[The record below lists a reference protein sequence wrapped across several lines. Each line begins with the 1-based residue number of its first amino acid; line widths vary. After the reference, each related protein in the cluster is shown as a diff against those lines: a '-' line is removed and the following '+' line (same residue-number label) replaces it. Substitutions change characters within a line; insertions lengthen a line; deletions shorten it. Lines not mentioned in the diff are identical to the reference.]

1 MEASG
6 RRYCKVAHMSHSI
19 SAKIRRDFLWWAF
32 ALVLLLG
39 FIERAEARSVV
50 LISVDGMRPDYI
62 TRAGQLGLN
71 APNLRRMMREGAYAE
86 GVTGVVPTVTYPS
99 HTTLI
104 TGVSP
109 ARHGIYSNT
118 TFDPGQRNLQ
128 GWYWYSEDI
137 KVPTLWDLARAAGLS
152 TASVNWPVSVG
163 AKVDYLIPEVWR
175 AGTEDDRK
183 LVRALSTPGLLARLE
198 AELGPYAEQLNTDLP
213 NDRVRTKFAIAILQ
227 KYKPK
232 LMTVHLAALDH
243 IQHQYGPF
251 SPEANSVLEASD
263 ELVGELWQAA
273 LSVDPEAIVCV
284 VSDHGF
290 APVHQKLNLF
300 TAFVQAGLI
309 RPGTAKTMFGTP
321 EVESWDAMPWANGGS
336 AAIVLRNPDD
346 AALVNKVRDLLASL
360 AGDPENG
367 INRIVEKKEL
377 RELGGYPTA
386 SFLVDLKLGFQTD
399 SGLTGALRREASGG
413 THGYLPEHV
422 ELRASFFLVGPGI
435 AHSKNLGV
443 VDMRQIAPSIANLL
457 GLHMPTAEAAPLP
470 LK

>member
-1 MEASG
+1 M
-6 RRYCKVAHMSHSI
+6 
-19 SAKIRRDFLWWAF
+19 AF
-32 ALVLLLG
+32 ALAFLLA
-39 FIERAEARSVV
+39 FVAQAQARSVL

-62 TRAGQLGLN
+62 TRAGQLGLK
-71 APNLRRMMREGAYAE
+71 APNLLRMMREGVYAE
-86 GVTGVVPTVTYPS
+86 GVNGVVPTVTYPS

-118 TFDPGQRNLQ
+118 TFDPEQRNLQ

-137 KVPTLWDLARAAGLS
+137 KVPTLWDVARTAGLS

-183 LVRALSTPGLLARLE
+183 LVRALSTPGLLAELE
-198 AELGPYAEQLNTDLP
+198 AELGPYAEELNTDLP
-213 NDRVRTKFAIAILQ
+213 NDRLRAKFAIAIMR

-232 LMTVHLAALDH
+232 LITVHLAALDH

-251 SPEANSVLEASD
+251 SPEANNVLEGSD
-263 ELVGELWQAA
+263 ELVGELRDAA
-273 LSVDPEAIVCV
+273 LSVDPQAIVCV

-300 TAFVQAGLI
+300 PAFVQAGLI
-309 RPGTAKTMFGTP
+309 QPGTGKTMFGTP
-321 EVESWDAMPWANGGS
+321 KVESWDAMPWTNGGS
-336 AAIVLRNPDD
+336 AAIVLRNPHD
-346 AALVNKVRDLLASL
+346 ATLINKVRDLLTSL
-360 AGDPENG
+360 ASDPENG
-367 INRIVEKKEL
+367 IQRIVEEKEL

-386 SFLVDLKLGFQTD
+386 SFLVDLKPGFQTGL
-399 SGLTGALRREASGG
+399 GLTGALRSEATGG

-422 ELRASFFLVGPGI
+422 ELRASFFIAGPGI
-435 AHSKNLGV
+435 AHAKDLGV
-443 VDMRQIAPSIANLL
+443 VDMRQIAPSIAKLL
-457 GLHMPTAEAAPLP
+457 GLQMPSAEAAPL
-470 LK
+470 LLQ

>member
-1 MEASG
+1 
-6 RRYCKVAHMSHSI
+6 MSHSI
-19 SAKIRRDFLWWAF
+19 SRKIRHDFLWMAF
-32 ALVLLLG
+32 AWVLLLG
-39 FIERAEARSVV
+39 FLERAEARSVV
-50 LISVDGMRPDYI
+50 LISVDGMRPDSI
-62 TRAGQLGLN
+62 TRADQLGIK
-71 APNLRRMMREGAYAE
+71 APNLRRMMREGVYAE

-118 TFDPGQRNLQ
+118 TFDPEQRNLQ

-137 KVPTLWDLARAAGLS
+137 LVPTLWDVARAAGLS

-183 LVRALSTPGLLARLE
+183 LVRALSTPGMLAKLE
-198 AELGPYAEQLNTDLP
+198 AELGPYAEELNTDLP
-213 NDRVRTKFAIAILQ
+213 NDRLRAKFAIAILQ

-232 LMTVHLAALDH
+232 LITIHLAALDH
-243 IQHQYGPF
+243 TQHQYGPF
-251 SPEANSVLEASD
+251 SPEANRVLEGSD
-263 ELVGELWQAA
+263 ELVGELWDAA

-300 TAFVQAGLI
+300 TAFVEAGLI
-309 RPGTAKTMFGTP
+309 RPGTATTMFGTP
-321 EVESWDAMPWANGGS
+321 KVESWDAMPWTNGGS
-336 AAIVLRNPDD
+336 AAIVLRDPHD
-346 AALVNKVRDLLASL
+346 AALVNKVRDLLAAL

-367 INRIVEKKEL
+367 INRIVEEKEL

-386 SFLVDLKLGFQTD
+386 SFLVDLKPGFQTD
-399 SGLTGALRREASGG
+399 SGLTGPLRRDATGG

-422 ELRASFFLVGPGI
+422 ELRASFFIAGPGI
-435 AHSKNLGV
+435 ARARNLGV
-443 VDMRQIAPSIANLL
+443 VDMRQIAPSIAHLL
-457 GLHMPTAEAAPLP
+457 GLQMPTAEAAPLP

>member
-1 MEASG
+1 M
-6 RRYCKVAHMSHSI
+6 
-19 SAKIRRDFLWWAF
+19 
-32 ALVLLLG
+32 
-39 FIERAEARSVV
+39 ARSIVI
-50 LISVDGMRPDYI
+50 ISVDGMRPDYI
-62 TRAGQLGLN
+62 TRADEHGLK
-71 APNLRRMMREGAYAE
+71 APYLRRIMREGVYAE

-118 TFDPGQRNLQ
+118 TFDPEQRNLQ

-137 KVPTLWDLARAAGLS
+137 QVPTLWDIAGAAGLS

-183 LVRALSTPGLLARLE
+183 LVRALSTPGLLTKLE

-213 NDRVRTKFAIAILQ
+213 NDRLRAKFAIAIIQ

-232 LMTVHLAALDH
+232 LITVHLAALDH
-243 IQHQYGPF
+243 VQHQFGPF
-251 SPEANSVLEASD
+251 SPEANNVLEGSD
-263 ELVGELWQAA
+263 ELVGKIWDAA
-273 LSVDPEAIVCV
+273 LSADPEAILCV

-300 TAFVQAGLI
+300 TAFIQAGLI
-309 RPGTAKTMFGTP
+309 RPGSGKTMFGTP
-321 EVESWDAMPWANGGS
+321 KVESWDAMPWANGGS
-336 AAIVLRNPDD
+336 AAIVLRDPHD
-346 AALVNKVRDLLASL
+346 ADLVHRVRDLLASL

-367 INRIVEKKEL
+367 INRIVEEKEL

-386 SFLVDLKLGFQTD
+386 TFLVDLKPGFQTD
-399 SGLTGALRREASGG
+399 SGLTGALRKEATGG
-413 THGYLPEHV
+413 THGYLPEHA
-422 ELRASFFLVGPGI
+422 ELRASFFVAGPGI
-435 AHSKNLGV
+435 AHARNLGL

-457 GLHMPTAEAAPLP
+457 GLQMPTAEATPLP

>member
-1 MEASG
+1 MNHSVT
-6 RRYCKVAHMSHSI
+6 RRGD
-19 SAKIRRDFLWWAF
+19 RFFLWMAF
-32 ALVLLLG
+32 ALILLL
-39 FIERAEARSVV
+39 ASTQSAQARSVV
-50 LISVDGMRPDYI
+50 LISIDGMRPDYI
-62 TRAGQLGLN
+62 TRADQLGLK
-71 APNLRRMMREGAYAE
+71 APNLRRMMREGVYAE

-99 HTTLI
+99 HTTII

-118 TFDPGQRNLQ
+118 TFDPEQKNLQ

-137 KVPTLWDLARAAGLS
+137 KVPTLWDLAAAAGFS

-183 LVRALSTPGLLARLE
+183 LVRALSTPGMLAKLE
-198 AELGPYAEQLNTDLP
+198 AELGPYAEELNTDVP
-213 NDRVRTKFAIAILQ
+213 NDRLRAKFAIAIIQ

-232 LMTVHLAALDH
+232 LITVHLAALDH

-263 ELVGELWQAA
+263 EMIGKLSEAA

-300 TAFVQAGLI
+300 TAFVQQGLI
-309 RPGTAKTMFGTP
+309 RPGSAKTMFGTP
-321 EVESWDAMPWANGGS
+321 KVESWDAMPWTNGGS
-336 AAIVLRNPDD
+336 AAIVLRNPSD
-346 AALVNKVRDLLASL
+346 AALVNKTRDLLASL
-360 AGDPENG
+360 AADRENG
-367 INRIVEKKEL
+367 INRIVEEKEL

-386 SFLVDLKLGFQTD
+386 SFLVDMKPGFQTD
-399 SGLTGALRREASGG
+399 TGLAGPLRREGTGG

-422 ELRASFFLVGPGI
+422 EVRASFFITGPGI
-435 AHSKNLGV
+435 AHARNLGV

-457 GLHMPTAEAAPLP
+457 GLQMPTAEEPPLS
-470 LK
+470 LKTK